1 MIETYSSNIQS
12 TGLWYEENETTL
24 PASQN
29 DQPVIAQDGKHEDF
43 STTAT
48 NFVLATD
55 FGGLSVL
62 QANNVEN
69 RDTLGSCPNPSTS
82 PVLQPEDLIGQVK
95 AHGSDIY
102 VIDTFD
108 AEFKSVPINRSDRT
122 GDVSHGELVA
132 AVIESRTGQQVT
144 RVQHDFNAGNVDGFA
159 RELQTIVAAKA
170 AAQGVSVDKTNL
182 TDVRVNYSIGFNEK
196 LSNLEKSSFL
206 KVVEE
211 FNRLGGKIYIGAGND
226 SRSQL
231 AGLPGLITV
240 DGSEGIVGAS
250 IQDSRQS
257 GIYTNGDNQTVANSF
272 VVVEGLKSGGFDIN
286 NDNCADFSQNEITQ
300 NISPFEGK
308 SFSNASVA
316 SIDNVYALQQKLFD
330 AGDAAEQRQV
340 YPEEDPAFNAIS
352 KELREYISGKVVSLG
367 DYRAYMSRRE
377 EFDTLEK
384 LKLPP
389 DINEGSVYISAEH
402 LTNGELPD
410 VLLQVVEKQKAVF
423 GISVP
428 LETRTLQ
435 RIPEVGNSAP
445 ITGTSFAAPEKLS
458 QDELND
464 VP

>member
-1 MIETYSSNIQS
+1 M
-12 TGLWYEENETTL
+12 L
-24 PASQN
+24 
-29 DQPVIAQDGKHEDF
+29 
-43 STTAT
+43 
-48 NFVLATD
+48 
-55 FGGLSVL
+55 
-62 QANNVEN
+62 
-69 RDTLGSCPNPSTS
+69 CPIKN
-82 PVLQPEDLIGQVK
+82 
-95 AHGSDIY
+95 
-102 VIDTFD
+102 
-108 AEFKSVPINRSDRT
+108 
-122 GDVSHGELVA
+122 
-132 AVIESRTGQQVT
+132 
-144 RVQHDFNAGNVDGFA
+144 
-159 RELQTIVAAKA
+159 
-170 AAQGVSVDKTNL
+170 
-182 TDVRVNYSIGFNEK
+182 
-196 LSNLEKSSFL
+196 
-206 KVVEE
+206 VVEE

-240 DGSEGIVGAS
+240 EGSEGIVGAS

-316 SIDNVYALQQKLFD
+316 SIDNAYALQQKLFD

-352 KELREYISGKVVSLG
+352 KELREYISGRVVSLG

-389 DINEGSVYISAEH
+389 DINKGSVYISAEH
-402 LTNGELPD
+402 LTNGEPPD